1 MQTIASSTFRKTLY
15 RVPFFGAARRIT
27 RRRRPNTCWK
37 SLVAALVHLVS
48 KPTITY
54 ISKSP
59 LWRWT
64 MLDLVIR
71 GGLVVTP
78 EEVGERDIGIQNGT
92 IVAVAMPGTL
102 PAEAAQVIEAQGHIV
117 LPGGIEPHAH
127 IAIPV
132 PERWAGRPEVMTQP
146 PEAASRA
153 AAFGGVTT
161 VIDFAGDLSRKALSG
176 LSRRP
181 MLETIERR
189 REVFRTHCYTDFAFH
204 YILAGQ
210 VPPETV
216 GEIREALEEG
226 LGSFKVFTVNHPVRV
241 PWGHLW
247 GVFAEVAKH
256 GGVMAVHAEE
266 EDVVQYMTAKLKREG
281 QDQGYNLHLVH
292 NNLSEDL
299 AFRNVIRLARHTGV
313 GVYFVHVT
321 AKEGV
326 AAIEEARSVGQAVY
340 GEALHNYLQFTC
352 EDYKKPGGTAI
363 HTYPAIK
370 FPEDREALTRGLMDG
385 RLATTATD
393 EYTTYRKEKLWGDT
407 IETVCGGH
415 NGIETRMPV
424 AYTKFV
430 GERGVSLQRF
440 VDITSANAAKI
451 LGLYPQKGAIQ
462 PGSDADIVLIDP
474 NLKKTLTLS
483 DLHADSDYSIWEG
496 FACQGYPVMTILR
509 GKVIVE
515 NGKLVGSSTD
525 GRWLKRRVANEILAR
540 PAT

>member
-1 MQTIASSTFRKTLY
+1 
-15 RVPFFGAARRIT
+15 
-27 RRRRPNTCWK
+27 
-37 SLVAALVHLVS
+37 
-48 KPTITY
+48 
-54 ISKSP
+54 
-59 LWRWT
+59 

-71 GGLVVTP
+71 GGQVVTP
-78 EEVGERDIGIQNGT
+78 QGVGEFDVGIQDEKIAALGLS
-92 IVAVAMPGTL
+92 GTL
-102 PAEAAQVIEAQGHIV
+102 AANAGRIIDARGKIVI
-117 LPGGIEPHAH
+117 PGGIEPHAH
-127 IAIPV
+127 IGIPV
-132 PERWAGRPEVMTQP
+132 PPDWTGQADVMTQP

-161 VIDFAGDLSRKALSG
+161 IIDFAGDLSRKALAG

-204 YILAGQ
+204 YIIAGE
-210 VPPETV
+210 VRPETI
-216 GEIREALEEG
+216 GEIHEALEEG
-226 LGSFKVFTVNHPVRV
+226 VGSFKIFTVNHPVRV

-247 GVFAEVAKH
+247 SVFAEVAKH
-256 GGVMAVHAEE
+256 GGMMAVHAED
-266 EDVVQYMTAKLKREG
+266 EDIVQYMTNKLKRDG
-281 QDQGYNLHLVH
+281 QTQGYNLHLVH

-299 AFRNVIRLARHTGV
+299 AFRSVIRLAKHTGV

-326 AAIEEARSVGQAVY
+326 AAIAEARSDGQAVY

-370 FPEDREALTRGLMDG
+370 FADDRDALIAGMLDG

-393 EYTTYRKEKLWGDT
+393 EYTTYKGPKLWGDT

-415 NGIETRMPV
+415 NGIETRIPV
-424 AYTKFV
+424 AFTKLV
-430 GERGVSLQRF
+430 AERDMSLLRF

-462 PGSDADIVLIDP
+462 PGSDADLCLLDP
-474 NLKKTLTLS
+474 TLKKTITLD
-483 DLHADSDYSIWEG
+483 DLHADADYSIWEG
-496 FACQGYPVMTILR
+496 FACRGYPIMTILR
-509 GKVIVE
+509 GKVIVD
-515 NGKLVGSSTD
+515 NGKLVGSSSD
-525 GRWLKRRVANEILAR
+525 GRWLKRRVANDVAAR
-540 PAT
+540 PAV

>member
-1 MQTIASSTFRKTLY
+1 
-15 RVPFFGAARRIT
+15 
-27 RRRRPNTCWK
+27 
-37 SLVAALVHLVS
+37 
-48 KPTITY
+48 
-54 ISKSP
+54 
-59 LWRWT
+59 

-71 GGLVVTP
+71 GGQVVTP
-78 EEVGERDIGIQNGT
+78 YGAGELDVGVQGEKIA
-92 IVAVAMPGTL
+92 AVGQPGTL
-102 PAEAAQVIEAQGHIV
+102 AADAGRLIDARGKIVI
-117 LPGGIEPHAH
+117 PGGIEPHAH
-127 IAIPV
+127 IGIPV
-132 PERWAGRPEVMTQP
+132 PPDWTGQAEVMTQP

-161 VIDFAGDLSRKALSG
+161 IIDFAGDLSRKALSG

-189 REVFRTHCYTDFAFH
+189 RAVFRTHCYTDFAFH

-210 VPPETV
+210 VGPETV

-281 QDQGYNLHLVH
+281 RDQGYNLHLVH

-299 AFRNVIRLARHTGV
+299 AFRNVIRLARHTGA

-326 AAIEEARSVGQAVY
+326 AAIAEARSEGRAVY

-370 FPEDREALTRGLMDG
+370 FADDRDALIAGMLDG

-393 EYTTYRKEKLWGDT
+393 EYTTYKGPKLWGDT

-415 NGIETRMPV
+415 NGIETRIPV
-424 AYTKFV
+424 AFTKLV
-430 GERGVSLQRF
+430 VERNMSLSRF
-440 VDITSANAAKI
+440 VDVTSANAAKI

-462 PGSDADIVLIDP
+462 PGSDADLCLIDP
-474 NLKKTLTLS
+474 ALKKTLTLS

-515 NGKLVGSSTD
+515 DGKLVGSSTD
-525 GRWLKRRVANEILAR
+525 GRWLKRRVSNEILAR
-540 PAT
+540 PAV